1 MPKYD
6 FKGIN
11 FEKFT
16 QIFGKI
22 YSDVYSRYSK
32 HAQTVPVNGE
42 TQTAYLSYPT
52 KDSIM
57 NLGTYDQITDSQ
69 SQIKRTSLLSKTPR
83 IDDKFSIT
91 KLRLNIT
98 ENSQPEISHV
108 TIDSLG

>member
-1 MPKYD
+1 M
-6 FKGIN
+6 
-11 FEKFT
+11 
-16 QIFGKI
+16 
-22 YSDVYSRYSK
+22 
-32 HAQTVPVNGE
+32 PVNGE
-42 TQTAYLSYPT
+42 THTTFLSDPT

-57 NLGTYDQITDSQ
+57 NLGTYDKISDSR
-69 SQIKRTSLLSKTPR
+69 SQIKRTSLLSKTPW